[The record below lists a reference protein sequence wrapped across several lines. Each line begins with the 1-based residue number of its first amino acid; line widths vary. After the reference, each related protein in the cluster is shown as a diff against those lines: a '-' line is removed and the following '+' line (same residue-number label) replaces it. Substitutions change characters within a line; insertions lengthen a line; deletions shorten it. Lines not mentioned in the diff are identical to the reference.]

1 MKKFVEQPD
10 TKLYEGLIVK
20 EDTKLSYENDRVS
33 QTIKDLKL
41 ISKIYT
47 KNERYQSVTNLEI
60 NLIAGE
66 IVLFE
71 KERGYFVPS
80 TSVCSIDDSLELFN
94 ALKDLTKE

>member
-1 MKKFVEQPD
+1 MEKFVEQPD